1 MLKII
6 FDLTD
11 FEEVELIPVADCHIG
26 NPLSDIQ
33 ALHDL
38 ISYVNQEPEDPK
50 CARIC
55 LLNGDLTE
63 SVTRKSVGDP
73 FSMTMTPSV
82 QVATMIQM
90 LKPLAEPREHYPMGK
105 ILSYCSGNHDEG
117 RYKDTGISAAESIA
131 VGLALDDRY
140 SPDGCYSFVKLK
152 RINDKSKS
160 PIATVNIY
168 NTHMTGGGSTVGGKA
183 NRASKLGINGGIIA
197 DLCIGSHV
205 HQPISF
211 KEDILVPNNNV
222 TSLVQKTVTYLVTN
236 AFLRYGDYAQ
246 RAGMKPATIEVP
258 KVYIKQDRYGRDS
271 RRFIKVEVR
280 L

>member
-11 FEEVELIPVADCHIG
+11 FEEVEIVPIADTHIG

-33 ALHDL
+33 TLHDL

-50 CARIC
+50 CGRIC

-90 LKPLAEPREHYPMGK
+90 LRPLAEPREHYPQGK
-105 ILSYCSGNHDEG
+105 ILSYCAGNHDEG

-131 VGLALDDRY
+131 VGLGLEDRY
-140 SPDGCYSFVKLK
+140 STDGCYSFIKLK
-152 RINDKSKS
+152 RLHDPKHSFN
-160 PIATVNIY
+160 VNVY
-168 NTHMTGGGSTVGGKA
+168 NQHLTGAAGTIGGKA
-183 NRASKLGINGGIIA
+183 NRIGKVSNGILA
-197 DLCIGSHV
+197 DLYVGSHF
-205 HQPISF
+205 HTPITY
-211 KEDILVPNNNV
+211 KEDIIVPVNEKYN
-222 TSLVQKTVTYLVTN
+222 LRQKTMTYLITS
-236 AFLRYGDYAQ
+236 AFLRYGDYSQ
-246 RAGMKPATIEVP
+246 RMGMKPSTISMP
-258 KVYIKQDRYGRDS
+258 KVFIKQIRTNDRDRY
-271 RRFIKVEVR
+271 INIEVR

>member
-26 NPLSDIQ
+26 NPLADIQ

-38 ISYVNQEPEDPK
+38 ISYVNQESENPK

-105 ILSYCSGNHDEG
+105 ILSYCAGNHDDG

-131 VGLALDDRY
+131 VGLALEDRY
-140 SPDGCYSFVKLK
+140 STDGCYSFIKLK
-152 RINDKSKS
+152 RLHDPKHSFN
-160 PIATVNIY
+160 VNVY
-168 NTHMTGGGSTVGGKA
+168 NQHLSGSAGTIGGKA
-183 NRASKLGINGGIIA
+183 NRIGRVSNGILA
-197 DLCIGSHV
+197 DLYVGSHY
-205 HQPISF
+205 HTPITY
-211 KEDILVPNNNV
+211 KEDIIVPVNEKYN
-222 TSLVQKTVTYLVTN
+222 LRQKTMTYLITS

-246 RAGMKPATIEVP
+246 RAGMKPSTISMP
-258 KVYIKQDRYGRDS
+258 KVFIKQIRTSDRDRY
-271 RRFIKVEVR
+271 INIEVR

>member
-11 FEEVELIPVADCHIG
+11 FEEVEIVPIADTHIG

-33 ALHDL
+33 TLHDL
-38 ISYVNQEPEDPK
+38 ISYVNQEPENPK

-90 LKPLAEPREHYPMGK
+90 LKPLTEPREHYPNGK
-105 ILSYCSGNHDEG
+105 ILSYCAGNHDEG
-117 RYKDTGISAAESIA
+117 RYKDTGISAAETIA
-131 VGLALDDRY
+131 VGLGLQERY
-140 SPDGCYSFVKLK
+140 SIDGCYSFIKLK
-152 RINDKSKS
+152 TMQNQNRVCCS
-160 PIATVNIY
+160 TVY
-168 NTHMTGGGSTVGGKA
+168 NTHLTGGGVTAGAKA
-183 NRASKLGINGGIIA
+183 NKIQKVSMGIIA
-197 DLCIGSHV
+197 DVYVGSHF
-205 HQPISF
+205 HSPMTY
-211 KEDILVPNNNV
+211 KEDIIFPGYEKC
-222 TSLVQKTVTYLVTN
+222 SLTQKTMTYVITN

-246 RAGMKPATIEVP
+246 RAGMKPSSIAVP
-258 KVYIKQDRYGRDS
+258 KILLGQRRDLKGN
-271 RRFIKVEVR
+271 RFINVEVR